1 MAYIRY
7 DYIYLFVQS
16 TLNTRHIS
24 ISVNYVYP
32 SKFVEPYFDFEF
44 NTRYSSITDNNSITN
59 TRPSIAINLLKYSPD
74 IEVEIAWSRKYP
86 VGEG

>member
-32 SKFVEPYFDFEF
+32 SKFVEPLF
-44 NTRYSSITDNNSITN
+44 
-59 TRPSIAINLLKYSPD
+59 
-74 IEVEIAWSRKYP
+74 
-86 VGEG
+86 